1 MEQYIYA
8 KNKAD
13 LFDKLIKIKAY
24 KESLYDG
31 KEAIVTS
38 QLNDVNFN
46 GCTHKRIWITVNLR
60 ECAKQG

>member
-24 KESLYDG
+24 KESVHDG

-38 QLNDVNFN
+38 QLNNVDFN
-46 GCTHKRIWITVNLR
+46 GCTHKRIWITVDLK
-60 ECAKQG
+60 ECAK